1 MNRRNIIQFK
11 PEGVANIFSPNIRIN
26 GEFISPQNVP
36 SASNDYQMDV
46 GNVSYPR
53 MPTVQY
59 RKRKEYPNRM
69 LKIIILMNFIWDY
82 LIIYLARIIPL
93 HQIEMK
99 IYMVSMVMDHLLLMI
114 MPHLYLLH

>member
-1 MNRRNIIQFK
+1 MLLIY
-11 PEGVANIFSPNIRIN
+11 SLLNIRIN

-53 MPTVQY
+53 MPTVSIERERVSQQ
-59 RKRKEYPNRM
+59 NAQNN
-69 LKIIILMNFIWDY
+69 NFNELY
-82 LIIYLARIIPL
+82 LGLFNNLFGENNTP